1 AAWLGFR
8 HDTRTRVDG
17 NAADVVAHQFAFA
30 GMHSRAH
37 FDAKLP
43 DRSHDRE
50 RAAYRSPRAVE
61 CREKAVAG
69 GIGFLASK
77 ARQFLS
83 HNRVVRVQETTP
95 SCVAKRRRA
104 LGGRRDVEKEHGGQD
119 TIWIIDRSFPGDE
132 LLD

>member
-1 AAWLGFR
+1 
-8 HDTRTRVDG
+8 RVDG

-30 GMHSRAH
+30 GVHSRAN

-50 RAAYRSPRAVE
+50 RAADRSPRAVE

-69 GIGFLASK
+69 GIGFLAPK

-83 HNRVVRVQETTP
+83 DNRVVRVQETTP
-95 SCVAKRRRA
+95 SSLAKHRRA
-104 LGGRRDVEKEHGGQD
+104 HGG
-119 TIWIIDRSFPGDE
+119 SVADE
-132 LLD
+132 RLTGAPKT